1 MFRSTKDVVHS
12 IAVTTIIDID
22 IEMEIAEAITII
34 KSELNQPA
42 RN

>member
-12 IAVTTIIDID
+12 IAVTTIIDI
-22 IEMEIAEAITII
+22 EMEIAEAIAII